1 MARLE
6 MWQVIRGHWEG
17 RHSIELAYEFLLAF
31 HSKYGIILYHFREE
45 AEILVENRDFYTSP
59 AFDGAVR
66 GGGPRGDIAI
76 AFGIRNKRSK

>member
-1 MARLE
+1 

-66 GGGPRGDIAI
+66 GGGLV
-76 AFGIRNKRSK
+76 GILP